1 MAAKFKCVSKLIY
14 NLIHDFLSTKQTSFV
29 KKTWLKAAKSGS
41 CFQAACRFSS
51 HSCVTIQSAVG
62 NTDCPGFGQNQVIP
76 KTKKKKT
83 KKKSWQCN
91 LAATILVNVCLLFGL
106 PQADYVIAA
115 VVVVVVAAIVVVAFC
130 GVSNCC

>member
-1 MAAKFKCVSKLIY
+1 M
-14 NLIHDFLSTKQTSFV
+14 
-29 KKTWLKAAKSGS
+29 
-41 CFQAACRFSS
+41 
-51 HSCVTIQSAVG
+51 TIQSAVG

-76 KTKKKKT
+76 KTKKKT

-115 VVVVVVAAIVVVAFC
+115 VVVVVAFC